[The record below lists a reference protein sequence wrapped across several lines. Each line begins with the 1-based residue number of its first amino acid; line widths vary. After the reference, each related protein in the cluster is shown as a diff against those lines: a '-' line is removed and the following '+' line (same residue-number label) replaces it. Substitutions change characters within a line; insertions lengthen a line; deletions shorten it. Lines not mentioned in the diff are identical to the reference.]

1 MIDKGKKAILGV
13 NVDAVDYEAKDLADQ
28 LIPVV
33 RSGFFAEAGGAAAWA
48 ANLVRECR
56 EAMQAV
62 LPFSP
67 AEREFLD
74 RTLDLGEVLPNL
86 LTADTDMQGRIARQ
100 PLLQWKASHVRQHKK
115 R

>member
-1 MIDKGKKAILGV
+1 MSLGDID
-13 NVDAVDYEAKDLADQ
+13 YQTKDLTDQ

-33 RSGFFAEAGGAAAWA
+33 RSGFFAGVGGAAAWT
-48 ANLVRECR
+48 ANLVQECR
-56 EAMQAV
+56 EAMRMV

-67 AEREFLD
+67 AEMEFLD
-74 RTLDLGEVLPNL
+74 RILDHGEILPNL
-86 LTADTDMQGRIARQ
+86 LTADADMQARIARQ